1 MLPNASSNLF
11 DFFFFYEGALQKSL
25 DVIFYFCFSHLD
37 LVVEERFFFFF
48 FFSTLYNNR
57 SDGLCHYGP
66 QKIWPSKSMGLK
78 NYGRQKKNGPLV
90 SEPCCCD
97 PE

>member
-37 LVVEERFFFFF
+37 LAVEEMLFFFFF
-48 FFSTLYNNR
+48 FFFLYA
-57 SDGLCHYGP
+57 
-66 QKIWPSKSMGLK
+66 I
-78 NYGRQKKNGPLV
+78 
-90 SEPCCCD
+90 
-97 PE
+97 